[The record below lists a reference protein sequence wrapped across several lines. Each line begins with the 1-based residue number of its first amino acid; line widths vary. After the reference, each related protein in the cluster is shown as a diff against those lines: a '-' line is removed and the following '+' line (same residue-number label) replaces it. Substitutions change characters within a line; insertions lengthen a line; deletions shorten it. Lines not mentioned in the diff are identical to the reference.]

1 MGKTSEC
8 IEMDHELDYIL
19 KVSGRKRRHAD
30 SLAPQTVKVECSDT
44 LATCIHKQKRLKHH
58 DTCAACKHKQ
68 KCSQHEDDTSSV
80 ITLGSDDEE
89 VEIIDSDPKPQLGRS
104 SKIDVDPKSQ
114 LGHSSKTD
122 VIIDT
127 LHKRKPETVII
138 DLCSPTVNSKN
149 PELRQK
155 YTDREDDKMSSSKRT
170 CSGQVFTEYVSV
182 LGDGF
187 HASSNR
193 LQDVPSVSS
202 HTAYHGLG
210 PFAPSVS
217 ASSTCEPAVNSSVEK
232 TKDCEVIFISSAK
245 GGDTVFGSSV
255 QYGYCSDERKRLQAI
270 DNRMDQTSAPSS
282 SAYGNNLYNPNPNI
296 VRTGL
301 RPIVIDGSNVA
312 MG

>member
-30 SLAPQTVKVECSDT
+30 SLAPQTVTVEGSDT
-44 LATCIHKQKRLKHH
+44 LATGIHKQKRLKHH
-58 DTCAACKHKQ
+58 YTCAACKHKQ

-80 ITLGSDDEE
+80 ISLGSDDDEI
-89 VEIIDSDPKPQLGRS
+89 EIIDSDPKP
-104 SKIDVDPKSQ
+104 Q

-127 LHKRKPETVII
+127 LHKRKPETVLI

-155 YTDREDDKMSSSKRT
+155 CTDCEDNKMSGSKRT
-170 CSGQVFTEYVSV
+170 CSGQVCNEYVSV
-182 LGDGF
+182 LGNGF

-193 LQDVPSVSS
+193 SQGVPSVSS
-202 HTAYHGLG
+202 HTAYHGLV

-217 ASSTCEPAVNSSVEK
+217 ASSTCEPALNSGIEK

-245 GGDTVFGSSV
+245 EGDTVFGSSV
-255 QYGYCSDERKRLQAI
+255 QKDYRSDKRRRLQAI

-282 SAYGNNLYNPNPNI
+282 SAYGNNLYNPHPNI